1 MNPWVRKISWR
12 RDWLPTPVF
21 LPGDPMERGASWDGK
36 ELDTSEQ
43 LTLSLFKVIL
53 ASYSCQPFNMGARTL
68 QILVK
73 PGTESKE

>member
-1 MNPWVRKISWR
+1 
-12 RDWLPTPVF
+12 
-21 LPGDPMERGASWDGK
+21 MERGASWDVK

-43 LTLSLFKVIL
+43 LTLSLLKVIL
-53 ASYSCQPFNMGARTL
+53 ASCSCQPFSMGARTL